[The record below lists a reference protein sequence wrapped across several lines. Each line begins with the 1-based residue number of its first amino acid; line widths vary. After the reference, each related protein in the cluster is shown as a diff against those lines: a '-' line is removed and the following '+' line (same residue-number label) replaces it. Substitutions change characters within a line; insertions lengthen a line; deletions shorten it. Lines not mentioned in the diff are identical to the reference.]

1 MSGSTK
7 VLQRSFAGGEIS
19 PEMFGRTDDTKY
31 QTGLETCLN
40 FLCRPQG
47 PIENRPGFEFVREVK
62 DSSKK
67 VRLIPFVFNAQ
78 QTFVIELG
86 HKYAR
91 FHSFGA
97 TLMNGNQ
104 PYEITTPWDAD
115 DLFELEY
122 VQSNDIITV
131 THEDYAPTEIR
142 RYSNTDWRLATISF
156 SSTLATPTNVTAVRE
171 TTTGNEDKNA
181 DKYTFQ
187 YKVSCLNADKTIES
201 EPSAAVS
208 CTANLYATGT
218 TIRISCAAVSGASY
232 YRFYKNQGGI
242 YGYIGDSETTSIIDD
257 NIAPKTD
264 ITPRRYDSVVSSGN
278 YPSAVGYFEQR
289 RWFAGFKTDPQR
301 VVATRSGT
309 ESDMTYS
316 LPSKDDD
323 RINFRIAATEFNKIL
338 HISPLSHLILL
349 TTGSEIRISPQ
360 NSDAITPSSISARP
374 QSYNGATTV
383 RPLVYN
389 NNLIFASA
397 RDGHVRELAYQYQAG
412 GFVSGDLC
420 LRSQHLFDF
429 KTIKDATAQKAP
441 YPIMWFVSSD
451 GNLLGLTY
459 IPEQQVGSWHRHNT
473 DGVFESC
480 CAVSEGVEDALY
492 CVIRRTIN
500 GSQKRYVERM
510 RTRNFK
516 NLADAFFVDSG
527 ATYNGTPT
535 TTISGI
541 DWLEGKTVSIL
552 TDGAVQPQQKVVN
565 GKVTLNHEASVVQVG
580 LPYQSD
586 VKTLPVILQD
596 QSGGMGR
603 VKNVY
608 KITVR
613 VNRSSGI
620 FAGPSFDKNDLVEYK
635 QRTIEPCGSPPALK
649 SDEIDLQLY
658 STWTRGGQ
666 VCLRQLDPLPVTM
679 LALTCDLSA

>member
-67 VRLIPFVFNAQ
+67 VRLIPFIFNAQ

-104 PYEITTPWDAD
+104 PYEITTPWDED

-218 TIRISCAAVSGASY
+218 TIKISCSAVSGASY

-242 YGYIGDSETTSIIDD
+242 YGYLGDSETTSIIDD

-429 KTIKDATAQKAP
+429 KTIVDATAQKAP
-441 YPIMWFVSSD
+441 YPIMWFISSD

-516 NLADAFFVDSG
+516 SLADAFFVDSG

-552 TDGAVQPQQKVVN
+552 ADGAVQPQQKVVN

>member
-67 VRLIPFVFNAQ
+67 VRLIPFIFNAQ

-104 PYEITTPWDAD
+104 PYEITTPWDED

-156 SSTLATPTNVTAVRE
+156 SSTLATPTNVTAVKE

-218 TIRISCAAVSGASY
+218 TIKISCSAVSGASY

-242 YGYIGDSETTSIIDD
+242 YGYLGDSETTSIIDD

-309 ESDMTYS
+309 ESDVTYS

-420 LRSQHLFDF
+420 LRSQHLFCY
-429 KTIKDATAQKAP
+429 KTIKDATAQKSP

-516 NLADAFFVDSG
+516 SLADAFFVDSG

-552 TDGAVQPQQKVVN
+552 ADGAVQPQQKVVN

>member
-67 VRLIPFVFNAQ
+67 VRLIPFIFNAQ

-104 PYEITTPWDAD
+104 PYEITTPWDED

-218 TIRISCAAVSGASY
+218 TIKISCSTVSGASY

-242 YGYIGDSETTSIIDD
+242 YGYLGDSETTSIIDD

-429 KTIKDATAQKAP
+429 KTIVDATAQKAP
-441 YPIMWFVSSD
+441 YPIMWFISSD

-516 NLADAFFVDSG
+516 SLADAFFVDSG

-552 TDGAVQPQQKVVN
+552 ADGAVQPQQKVVN

-586 VKTLPVILQD
+586 VKTLPVIIQD

>member
-389 NNLIFASA
+389 NNLIFAS
-397 RDGHVRELAYQYQAG
+397 
-412 GFVSGDLC
+412 
-420 LRSQHLFDF
+420 
-429 KTIKDATAQKAP
+429 
-441 YPIMWFVSSD
+441 
-451 GNLLGLTY
+451 
-459 IPEQQVGSWHRHNT
+459 GS
-473 DGVFESC
+473 
-480 CAVSEGVEDALY
+480 
-492 CVIRRTIN
+492 
-500 GSQKRYVERM
+500 
-510 RTRNFK
+510 
-516 NLADAFFVDSG
+516 
-527 ATYNGTPT
+527 
-535 TTISGI
+535 
-541 DWLEGKTVSIL
+541 
-552 TDGAVQPQQKVVN
+552 
-565 GKVTLNHEASVVQVG
+565 
-580 LPYQSD
+580 
-586 VKTLPVILQD
+586 
-596 QSGGMGR
+596 
-603 VKNVY
+603 
-608 KITVR
+608 
-613 VNRSSGI
+613 
-620 FAGPSFDKNDLVEYK
+620 
-635 QRTIEPCGSPPALK
+635 
-649 SDEIDLQLY
+649 
-658 STWTRGGQ
+658 
-666 VCLRQLDPLPVTM
+666 
-679 LALTCDLSA
+679 

>member
-67 VRLIPFVFNAQ
+67 VRLIPFIFNAQ

-104 PYEITTPWDAD
+104 PYEITTPWDED

-218 TIRISCAAVSGASY
+218 TIKISCSAVSGASY

-242 YGYIGDSETTSIIDD
+242 YGYLGDSETTSIIDD

-397 RDGHVRELAYQYQAG
+397 RDGQCRG
-412 GFVSGDLC
+412 GGKRIS
-420 LRSQHLFDF
+420 
-429 KTIKDATAQKAP
+429 
-441 YPIMWFVSSD
+441 VSSRRFCVRRSV
-451 GNLLGLTY
+451 
-459 IPEQQVGSWHRHNT
+459 PE
-473 DGVFESC
+473 
-480 CAVSEGVEDALY
+480 
-492 CVIRRTIN
+492 
-500 GSQKRYVERM
+500 
-510 RTRNFK
+510 
-516 NLADAFFVDSG
+516 
-527 ATYNGTPT
+527 
-535 TTISGI
+535 
-541 DWLEGKTVSIL
+541 
-552 TDGAVQPQQKVVN
+552 
-565 GKVTLNHEASVVQVG
+565 
-580 LPYQSD
+580 
-586 VKTLPVILQD
+586 
-596 QSGGMGR
+596 
-603 VKNVY
+603 
-608 KITVR
+608 
-613 VNRSSGI
+613 
-620 FAGPSFDKNDLVEYK
+620 
-635 QRTIEPCGSPPALK
+635 K
-649 SDEIDLQLY
+649 SA
-658 STWTRGGQ
+658 
-666 VCLRQLDPLPVTM
+666 PL
-679 LALTCDLSA
+679 

>member
-1 MSGSTK
+1 M
-7 VLQRSFAGGEIS
+7 
-19 PEMFGRTDDTKY
+19 
-31 QTGLETCLN
+31 
-40 FLCRPQG
+40 
-47 PIENRPGFEFVREVK
+47 
-62 DSSKK
+62 
-67 VRLIPFVFNAQ
+67 
-78 QTFVIELG
+78 
-86 HKYAR
+86 
-91 FHSFGA
+91 
-97 TLMNGNQ
+97 
-104 PYEITTPWDAD
+104 
-115 DLFELEY
+115 
-122 VQSNDIITV
+122 
-131 THEDYAPTEIR
+131 
-142 RYSNTDWRLATISF
+142 
-156 SSTLATPTNVTAVRE
+156 
-171 TTTGNEDKNA
+171 
-181 DKYTFQ
+181 
-187 YKVSCLNADKTIES
+187 
-201 EPSAAVS
+201 
-208 CTANLYATGT
+208 
-218 TIRISCAAVSGASY
+218 
-232 YRFYKNQGGI
+232 
-242 YGYIGDSETTSIIDD
+242 
-257 NIAPKTD
+257 
-264 ITPRRYDSVVSSGN
+264 
-278 YPSAVGYFEQR
+278 
-289 RWFAGFKTDPQR
+289 
-301 VVATRSGT
+301 
-309 ESDMTYS
+309 
-316 LPSKDDD
+316 
-323 RINFRIAATEFNKIL
+323 
-338 HISPLSHLILL
+338 
-349 TTGSEIRISPQ
+349 
-360 NSDAITPSSISARP
+360 
-374 QSYNGATTV
+374 
-383 RPLVYN
+383 
-389 NNLIFASA
+389 
-397 RDGHVRELAYQYQAG
+397 
-412 GFVSGDLC
+412 SGDLC

-429 KTIKDATAQKAP
+429 KTIVDATAQKAP
-441 YPIMWFVSSD
+441 YPIMWFISSD

-527 ATYNGTPT
+527 ATYSGTPT

-552 TDGAVQPQQKVVN
+552 ADGAVQPQQKVVN

-603 VKNVY
+603 PKNVY